1 MPRRLIPKPIHL
13 GETATAW
20 IKFTILWTVTL
31 RGLDY
36 LTGVTGP
43 VASLGVVERAAPL
56 WLWGLILLGS
66 SVIAVVGTFTG
77 LRSLLIV
84 GHLAAGLT
92 MMALGFGQLL
102 VVLSPE
108 SISGYRTGAGIIG
121 GGILHWVIAFS
132 AWSQVKVEGMVVKD
146 ATS

>member
-1 MPRRLIPKPIHL
+1 MPRKLIPKPIHL

-36 LTGVTGP
+36 LSGVTGP

-56 WLWGLILLGS
+56 WLWGAILLAS
-66 SVIAVVGTFTG
+66 CVVAVSGTFSG
-77 LRSLLIV
+77 MRSLLIV

-102 VVLSPE
+102 VVVGPDG
-108 SISGYRTGAGIIG
+108 ISGYRTGAGIMG
-121 GGILHWVIAFS
+121 GGILHMVIAFS
-132 AWSQVKVEGMVVKD
+132 AWSQVIVEKMVADD